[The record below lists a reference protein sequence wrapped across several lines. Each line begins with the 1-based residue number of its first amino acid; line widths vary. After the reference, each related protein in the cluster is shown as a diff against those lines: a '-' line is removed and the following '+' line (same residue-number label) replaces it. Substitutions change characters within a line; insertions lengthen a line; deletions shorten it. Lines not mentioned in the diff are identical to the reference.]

1 MGFASESR
9 ERSRPV
15 LPLAG
20 MVDILFLLLIFFMST
35 YSMRDQELAVD
46 VGLPT
51 SETAQTGETQ
61 AMKVTV
67 SFDQDGRVYLG
78 NREVTIDQLRG
89 ELVKLAAI
97 SVDQPVVIRGDP
109 RAPMSYGIAHQ
120 IMDAAQLAGFTQV
133 SQAVVR
139 EE

>member
-35 YSMRDQELAVD
+35 YSMREQELAVD
-46 VGLPT
+46 VGLPASDQAEVGSNEAFKVVIT
-51 SETAQTGETQ
+51 YDDQNRVFLGERQ
-61 AMKVTV
+61 VAIE
-67 SFDQDGRVYLG
+67 
-78 NREVTIDQLRG
+78 NLRG
-89 ELVKLAAI
+89 ELAKLAEI
-97 SVDQPVVIRGDP
+97 TTDQPVILRGDKN
-109 RAPMSYGIAHQ
+109 ATIGLQSQ
-120 IMDAAQLAGFTQV
+120 IMDAAMSVGLRDIQLSRAGV
-133 SQAVVR
+133 